1 MTSHSIGVQR
11 IVSPVHVDKPIKL
24 EDVNLLSKN
33 WARSLKTYLGTY
45 PY

>member
-11 IVSPVHVDKPIKL
+11 IVSPVHKPWKKDVDKPIKL

-33 WARSLKTYLGTY
+33 WARSLKT
-45 PY
+45 